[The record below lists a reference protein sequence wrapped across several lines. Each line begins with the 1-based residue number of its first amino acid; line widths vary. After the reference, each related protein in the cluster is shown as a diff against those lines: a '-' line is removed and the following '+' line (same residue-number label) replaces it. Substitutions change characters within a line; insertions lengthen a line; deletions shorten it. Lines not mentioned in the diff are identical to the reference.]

1 MTDLVGKTILHYRI
15 IEQVG
20 QGGMGVVYKAE
31 DTKLDRT
38 VAIKFL
44 PRHVAANEEERK
56 RFVIEAKAAAAL
68 NHSNIATIH
77 NIEEADS
84 EIFIV
89 MEYIQGKEL
98 KDIVSQIPPVPP
110 LGKGGTASPPPL
122 EKGDR
127 EGFIPVDDIIKYAA
141 QIAEG
146 LQAAHKKGIV
156 HRDIKSSNIMITEDG
171 KVKIMDFGLA
181 KFRGSAQLTQI
192 GTTIGTAAYM
202 SPEQARGEEAD
213 QRSDTWSFGVV
224 LYEMLTGQ
232 LPFKGDYEQ
241 AVLYSMMNE
250 EPEPI
255 SKINSQVPNLLSQ
268 IVAKSLQKDIS
279 QRYQNMSEILA
290 DLKSI
295 QSTSSSEIKM
305 IGQRAYKNTTK
316 LLWGVAILIIVI
328 LAISIPFVLNHGDS
342 VSSSAEKAAP
352 ASLEKIAILP
362 FSNLR
367 PDPDTDYLGFALV
380 DQIIGSLAYVKN
392 VLVSPS
398 SAVRKYVGQTIDI
411 AAVGDELNVKY
422 LLTGNYLKQGDM
434 VRLNVEL
441 VNADNRELIWRDVVT
456 EKYENSFRFQD
467 IISEKIINGLEIQF
481 SPNEKALAS
490 ADIPSNSLA
499 YDYYLRAVAYNNNEE
514 GNQLAIRMLDKS
526 LALDS
531 SYAPAWYEKGVRTHR
546 MASYSL
552 GGQQFLD
559 KAIRYYKKSLEIK
572 PDYIGPFASLAV
584 LYTEIDRKEEA
595 LEISRKVLAINPNNP
610 DVHFLLSYI
619 YRYVGM
625 MEEAVKEAETAVKIN
640 PDPGYRS
647 GGHVFLYTGE
657 YEKAL
662 PYYAL
667 DKGSPFHYLNSAHIH
682 LLMGED
688 AKALQFLDKVIELDP
703 NTTNAYFA
711 QSEKAYLNGDV
722 DKAIEYLQLMESEN
736 LTDGEMWCGI
746 ALDYALYN
754 KPQKA
759 IETLGKAVE
768 LGWFN
773 YPVIQKEKLFDPFRD
788 NPEFQKVLAMAKER
802 HEAFKKKFFP
812 EKQ

>member
-1 MTDLVGKTILHYRI
+1 MIGKTILHYKI
-15 IEQVG
+15 LEKLG
-20 QGGMGVVYKAE
+20 EGGMGVVYKAE

-44 PRHVAANEEERK
+44 PRRVAANQEEK
-56 RFVIEAKAAAAL
+56 QRFVIEAKAAAAL

-77 NIEEADS
+77 NIEEADN

-89 MEYIQGKEL
+89 MEYIEGKEL
-98 KDIVSQIPPVPP
+98 KEIIKSQIPN
-110 LGKGGTASPPPL
+110 LQSAI
-122 EKGDR
+122 D
-127 EGFIPVDDIIKYAA
+127 YAT

-146 LQAAHKKGIV
+146 LQAAHKKGII
-156 HRDIKSSNIMITEDG
+156 HRDIKSSNIMITDDG

-202 SPEQARGEEAD
+202 SPEQARGEESD

-250 EPEPI
+250 EPQSVSE
-255 SKINSQVPNLLSQ
+255 INPQVPDLLAQ
-268 IVAKSLQKDIS
+268 VVTKSLQKDIV
-279 QRYQNMSEILA
+279 QRYQNMSEILI

-295 QSTSSSEIKM
+295 QSTSSGEIKI
-305 IGQRAYKNTTK
+305 IGRQVSPKTNK

-328 LAISIPFVLNHGDS
+328 LAISIPFVLNRRDS
-342 VSSSAEKAAP
+342 VNTSVGKPEP
-352 ASLEKIAILP
+352 ASLERIAILP

-367 PDPDTDYLGFALV
+367 PDPDTDYLGFALA
-380 DQIIGSLAYVKN
+380 DQIIGSMAYVKN

-398 SAVRKYVGQTIDI
+398 SAVRKYIGQTIDI
-411 AAVGDELNVKY
+411 ATVGGELNVKY
-422 LLTGNYLKQGDM
+422 ILTGNYLKQGDM

-441 VNADNRELIWRDVVT
+441 VNAGNRELIWRDVVE

-467 IISEKIINGLEIQF
+467 IISEKIINGLEVQF

-499 YDYYLRAVAYNNNEE
+499 YEYYLRAVAFNNNEE
-514 GNQLAIRMLDKS
+514 GNQLAIQMLDKC

-531 SYAPAWYEKGVRTHR
+531 SYAPAWYEKGVRTHQ

-559 KAIRYYKKSLEIK
+559 KAIGYYKKALEIK

-584 LYTEIDRKEEA
+584 LYTEIDKKEEA

-640 PDPGYRS
+640 PNPGYRS
-647 GGHVFLYTGE
+647 TGHIFLYLGN
-657 YEKAL
+657 YEQAL
-662 PYYAL
+662 KSYRL
-667 DKGSPFHYLNSAHIH
+667 DKGSPFYYLNSAFVY
-682 LLMGED
+682 LRMGEN
-688 AKALQFLDKVIELDP
+688 AKALQFLNKVLELDR
-703 NTTNAYFA
+703 NTTNSYFA
-711 QSEKAYLNGDV
+711 QSIKAYLEGDI
-722 DKAIEYLQLMESEN
+722 DKAIEYSQMIEKEN
-736 LTDGEMWCGI
+736 LTDGEMWYGI
-746 ALDYALYN
+746 TQDYALY
-754 KPQKA
+754 KQPQKA
-759 IETLGKAVE
+759 IATLKKAVE
-768 LGWFN
+768 LGFYN
-773 YPVIQKEKLFDPFRD
+773 YPAMLKEKLFDPFRD
-788 NPEFQKVLAMAKER
+788 NPEFQKVLAMAKEK
-802 HEAFKKKFFP
+802 HEAFKKKYFP